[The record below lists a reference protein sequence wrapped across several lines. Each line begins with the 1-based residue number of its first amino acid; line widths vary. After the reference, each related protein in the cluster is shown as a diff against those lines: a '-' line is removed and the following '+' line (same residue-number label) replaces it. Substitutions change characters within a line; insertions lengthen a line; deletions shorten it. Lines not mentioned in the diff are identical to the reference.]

1 MRSRPPIS
9 SRVNQSGIQVWNPGL
24 EASSGI
30 PWKFIFFQSEQDS
43 NLWFPLV
50 TILSFFCKED
60 SSGPGV
66 IPILSKS
73 DLLLQRFFF
82 FFHGVE
88 FYLFIYH
95 RGVVFPPLSGAWEEW
110 ADDRVGCPELMT
122 SPVFTSS
129 FTFVLT

>member
-82 FFHGVE
+82 FFTVWS
-88 FYLFIYH
+88 FIYLFTTE
-95 RGVVFPPLSGAWEEW
+95 VLFFPPSLEPGRNGQMIELGA
-110 ADDRVGCPELMT
+110 P
-122 SPVFTSS
+122 S
-129 FTFVLT
+129 